1 MSFASDIKKEISG
14 LTLDDCCYK
23 AELYELIRLKSSI
36 SISNHNFKVT
46 FATSSNQSA
55 RRIVF
60 LLKHIYQKQVEILK
74 KDTNKLDFK
83 PLYII
88 SFIDE
93 EMKILFD
100 LQLINA
106 DYTINKEIARELFAK
121 DCCKAS
127 ILRGAFL
134 AKGSINDPKTNNYHF
149 EIVCP
154 NKEDAAFIFEL
165 LQEMCLEPKIISRSK
180 GEVVYLKKAEH
191 IGDFLRHIGASTSLF
206 AFEDLRIKKDL
217 NNYVNRIMNCDVAN
231 EQKAIATAAKQL
243 DDIAFLEKH
252 LGLMNLTPRLMDAV
266 ILRTTFPDDS
276 LAQLSEHSEE
286 AINHYVSKSGLS
298 HCFRDLGLL
307 VIEIKKNKQKL
318 T

>member
-1 MSFASDIKKEISG
+1 MSFASDIKKEISSIA
-14 LTLDDCCYK
+14 LDDCCLK
-23 AELYELIRLKSSI
+23 AELYEIIRLKSSI

-46 FATSSNQSA
+46 FATSSIQTA

-60 LLKHIYQKQVEILK
+60 LLKNIYHKQVEILK
-74 KDTNKLDFK
+74 KETNNLDFK
-83 PLYII
+83 PLYVV
-88 SFIDE
+88 SFVAEDME
-93 EMKILFD
+93 ILLD
-100 LQLINA
+100 LQLVNTN
-106 DYTINKEIARELFAK
+106 YELNEMIAKDLFSK

-134 AKGSINDPKTNNYHF
+134 AKGSINDPNTNNYHF

-154 NKEDAAFIFEL
+154 NQEDADFIFEL
-165 LQEMCLEPKIISRSK
+165 LEEMGLEPKKISRHK

-191 IGDFLRHIGASTSLF
+191 IGDFLRFIGASTSLF
-206 AFEDLRIKKDL
+206 VFEDLRIKKDL

-276 LAQLSEHSEE
+276 LSQLSDHSEE
-286 AINHYVSKSGLS
+286 TIKHYVSKSGLS

-307 VIEIKKNKQKL
+307 VEEIKKNKQKL
-318 T
+318 I